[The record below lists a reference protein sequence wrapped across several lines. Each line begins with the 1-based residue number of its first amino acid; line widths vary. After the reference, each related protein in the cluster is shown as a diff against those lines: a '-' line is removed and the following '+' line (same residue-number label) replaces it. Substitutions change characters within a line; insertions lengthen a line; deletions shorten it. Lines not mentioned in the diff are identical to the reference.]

1 MAAVIAVVDDQLIA
15 LAQTGQGRQLSLGG
29 GDVLGHDAVLLA
41 YDDPV
46 PAGTGPIEATSGTH

>member
-1 MAAVIAVVDDQLIA
+1 MAAVIAVVDDQLFA

-46 PAGTGPIEATSGTH
+46 PARPWHNPQAARWS